1 MTSNPYYGDNR
12 MKRCIRCVMPE
23 CIPGL
28 SFDQSGLC
36 LYCQEY
42 KEQVGHSEKDL
53 NPILN
58 TTLNGQL
65 HWNCLVPL
73 SGGRD
78 STYALYYAAKVLK
91 RKVLAVSF
99 DNEFHT
105 PIARKNMETACR
117 RLGVELKLIGSKKG
131 YFKKIVR
138 ETIRCAPSLKQLSV
152 CRACDIGIKS
162 VVFRTALKYKIPL
175 IIWGESQYERTADM
189 TPRALSALK
198 GLRSRYWKLLS
209 PSFYLGELYMLL
221 FKKELRVPGNSIF
234 SNRTPS
240 LRDSSIKQVRLY
252 DYIPWDR
259 NEIKKVIQKE
269 LGWEKPEDSVTTWKI
284 DCALYPLVNYEF
296 FKLFG
301 CSKDCFGYS
310 RMINS
315 GRMTREEALAQ
326 EENLAE
332 RYQDSIPDLL
342 RKTIGLSE
350 RETKRILSL

>member
-1 MTSNPYYGDNR
+1 MNR
-12 MKRCIRCVMPE
+12 CHRCVMPDTV
-23 CIPGL
+23 PGL
-28 SFDQSGLC
+28 CFDDQSVC
-36 LYCQEY
+36 RYCSDFREGKLQGEAAL
-42 KEQVGHSEKDL
+42 KAIVESSKIRDQRWD
-53 NPILN
+53 
-58 TTLNGQL
+58 
-65 HWNCLVPL
+65 CLVPL

-91 RKVLAVSF
+91 LRVLAVSF

-105 PIARKNMETACR
+105 PIARKNMDTACR

-175 IIWGESQYERTADM
+175 IIWGESQYERTTDM
-189 TPRALSALK
+189 TPRALSALR
-198 GLRSRYWKLLS
+198 GLRSRYWKLLN
-209 PSFYLGELYMLL
+209 PRFYLGELYMML
-221 FKKELRVPGNSIF
+221 FKIELRVPGNSIF
-234 SNRTPS
+234 SNRTPL
-240 LRDSSIKQVRLY
+240 LRNPSIKQVRLY

-269 LGWEKPEDSVTTWKI
+269 LGWEKPKDSVTTWKI
-284 DCALYPLVNYEF
+284 DCSLYPLVNYEF

-315 GRMTREEALAQ
+315 GRMTRKEALEQ
-326 EENLAE
+326 E
-332 RYQDSIPDLL
+332 RYLTEHFEDNIPDLL
-342 RKTIGLSE
+342 EKTIGLSE
-350 RETKRILSL
+350 KETKRILSL

>member
-1 MTSNPYYGDNR
+1 
-12 MKRCIRCVMPE
+12 MPDTV
-23 CIPGL
+23 PGL
-28 SFDQSGLC
+28 GFDDRSVCG
-36 LYCQEY
+36 YCNDYREGELLGESAL
-42 KEQVGHSEKDL
+42 KEAVNSHK
-53 NPILN
+53 NN
-58 TTLNGQL
+58 NL
-65 HWNCLVPL
+65 HWDCFIPL

-105 PIARKNMETACR
+105 PIARKNMETACC
-117 RLGVELKLIGSKKG
+117 RLGVELKLIVSKKG

-162 VVFRTALKYKIPL
+162 VVFRTALKHKIPL
-175 IIWGESQYERTADM
+175 IIWGESQYERTMDM
-189 TPRALSALK
+189 TPRALTALQ

-209 PSFYLGELYMLL
+209 PRFYLGELYMLL
-221 FKKELRVPGNSIF
+221 FKKEFRVPGNSIF
-234 SNRTPS
+234 SNRTPL
-240 LRDSSIKQVRLY
+240 LRDPSIKQVRLY

-259 NEIKKVIQKE
+259 NEIKQVIQKE

-284 DCALYPLVNYEF
+284 DCSLYPLVNYEF

-315 GRMTREEALAQ
+315 GRITREEALTQ
-326 EENLAE
+326 EQYLAE
-332 RYQDSIPDLL
+332 HFEDQIPDLL
-342 RKTIGLSE
+342 RKNIGLSE
-350 RETKRILSL
+350 KATKRILSL